1 MSKRI
6 RKLPQP
12 ADRTIEAALEEFLK
26 EQQERL
32 KPSTLRKY
40 EDIISLFQSCLNNY
54 ACQSLDEQEDA
65 LFDRLYSVQGDEHR
79 EFCQIFGPEKIPD
92 TVSEF
97 LNYFM
102 IRKVACG
109 KELMQAAGTVT
120 KKLGKWLKEKG
131 YIESEGAE
139 ELVSSGATAARELPA
154 AEELAQM
161 LDDYADRT
169 AVDADCDDVIEDHFT
184 IDAVEPDKL
193 RLSPMIGDNKV
204 TVPVSRDISN
214 ACRVGWS
221 VSGAVGK
228 TNKGWR
234 ILEAWNVYP

>member
-1 MSKRI
+1 MSKRV

-12 ADRTIEAALEEFLK
+12 AEKTIETVLDEFLN

-32 KPSTLRKY
+32 KSSTVRKY
-40 EDIISLFQSCLNNY
+40 ESIISLFQSCLNNY
-54 ACQSLDEQEDA
+54 AYQSLDEQEAA
-65 LFDRLYSVQGDEHR
+65 LFDQLYNARGKEHR

-92 TVSEF
+92 SVDEF

-102 IRKVACG
+102 IRKVMCG

-131 YIESEGAE
+131 YIQPESAE
-139 ELVSSGATAARELPA
+139 ELVSSGARAAKELPA
-154 AEELAQM
+154 AEELARM
-161 LDDYADRT
+161 LGDYADRT
-169 AVDADCDDVIEDHFT
+169 AVDCDEVIEDHFA
-184 IDAVEPDKL
+184 IEAVEAGKL
-193 RLSPMIGDNKV
+193 RLSAFSGDAEI
-204 TVPVSRDISN
+204 TVPVSRSISS
-214 ACRVGWS
+214 ACQVGWS

-228 TNKGWR
+228 TGKGWR